1 MRIEVWEEIP
11 EDSELRRMWNE
22 LALQME
28 RPEVFYTYEWAVAVQ
43 RAYGNSMQPLVFT
56 GYEGELL
63 VGLVALAREKAT
75 SSVTSSSVTFLTA
88 NTGDYCDFLSKPGR
102 RPEFVE
108 AVFSELKNRKIT
120 KMVLANLPADSSSV
134 AAISGAAARSGM
146 HLHSRPAYL
155 CARVVPGIGEE
166 RAAVKQ
172 VVASKKRLRRNI
184 RELEKRGKVAVKH
197 VRQWDEIEP
206 LLQPFNRAHVA
217 RFLTTG
223 RISNLTRSER
233 RVFLYELARELS
245 RSGWVTVSR
254 LLVGET
260 PAAWNYGFQFAGSW
274 FWYQPT
280 VNSTY
285 EELSPGYCLLA
296 KIVLLACDSPE
307 IEIVDLGLGAEDYKD
322 RFATANRQT
331 LYVVLNSSLAGHV
344 RAVMRDRAAAAAT
357 ASPRVERPMR
367 LFISRLSNLRER
379 LRESGLS
386 GMVTWAARRAWSSL
400 FAFEVVHFFDWPA
413 SEENS
418 LGRRGLALRP
428 LNDDILGAA
437 AIGYQD
443 DPDALAYLIRSAQRF
458 WSGGRGFALLTA
470 EGMPVHFCWV
480 KDFEGFEMAEL
491 GRTLNA
497 PAADAVMIFDCYTP
511 AAVRGQGFFANAV
524 GALAR
529 QVHSEGKAP
538 WIFGAATNQESLRGI
553 RKSGFT
559 HRFSLGRRRVF
570 FVETQKDL
578 IPAVNPVNVSSS
590 VPAP

>member
-1 MRIEVWEEIP
+1 MRIEVREEIP
-11 EDSELRRMWNE
+11 EDSELRRTWNE

-28 RPEVFYTYEWAVAVQ
+28 RPEVFYTYEWAIAVQ
-43 RAYGNSMQPLVFT
+43 RAYGASLQPLVFL
-56 GYEGELL
+56 GYEGESL
-63 VGLVALAREKAT
+63 VGLVALAREKAS

-88 NTGDYCDFLSKPGR
+88 NTGDYCDFLSEPGR
-102 RPEFVE
+102 RREFVE
-108 AVFSELKNRKIT
+108 AVFSELKNRKIG
-120 KMVLANLPADSSSV
+120 KMVLANLPADSCSV
-134 AAISGAAARSGM
+134 AAISGAAANSGL

-155 CARVVPGIGEE
+155 CARVVPGFGEE
-166 RAAVKQ
+166 RVAVKQ
-172 VVASKKRLRRNI
+172 AVASKKRLRRNI
-184 RELEKRGKVAVKH
+184 RELEKRGRVVVQH

-206 LLQPFNRAHVA
+206 LLQPFNRGHIA

-223 RISNLTRSER
+223 RISNLTRAER

-322 RFATANRQT
+322 RFATASRQT
-331 LYVVLNSSLAGHV
+331 LYVVLNSPFAGHV
-344 RAVMRDRAAAAAT
+344 RAVVRDRAAAAAT
-357 ASPRVERPMR
+357 ASPRVERWMR
-367 LFISRLSNLRER
+367 AIISRLGNLRAR
-379 LRESGLS
+379 LHESGLS

-400 FAFEVVHFFDWPA
+400 VAFEVVHFFDWPA
-413 SEENS
+413 SENS
-418 LGRRGLALRP
+418 VEPGGLVLRP

-437 AIGYQD
+437 AIRYQD
-443 DPDALAYLIRSAQRF
+443 DPAALAYLIRSAQRL
-458 WSGGRGFALLTA
+458 WSDGRGYALLTA
-470 EGMPVHFCWV
+470 EGVPVHFCWV

-497 PAADAVMIFDCYTP
+497 PGPDTVMIFDCYTP
-511 AAVRGQGFFANAV
+511 AAVRGQGFFAHAI

-553 RKSGFT
+553 EKSGFT
-559 HRFSLGRRRVF
+559 HRFSLGRKRVF

-578 IPAVNPVNVSSS
+578 IPAVNPANVSPS